1 MAYKLNERQTY
12 TGKALKVDR
21 SDYSKY
27 LFAGFIASCAMV
39 IALAWSIS

>member
-1 MAYKLNERQTY
+1 M
-12 TGKALKVDR
+12 KVMISLMLHNYDKFF
-21 SDYSKY
+21 DKNDNDKY